1 MAEAVNGNNRNGGSS
16 ASLRQNWV
24 IIAFVIGVIF
34 TAGMLL
40 QRVAQLELQSAETK
54 ACVDDAKRETNE
66 LRFQILEKL
75 GRIESEL
82 AVIKKGMEE

>member
-1 MAEAVNGNNRNGGSS
+1 MAEAVNGNRNGSS

-24 IIAFVIGVIF
+24 IVAFVIGVIF

-40 QRVAQLELQSAETK
+40 QRVAQLEVQAAEQK
-54 ACVDDAKRETNE
+54 VCIEDVKREQSD
-66 LRFQILEKL
+66 LRIKILEKL
-75 GRIESEL
+75 TKIETEI